1 MKKLMM
7 SAAAFAMAL
16 GVAAASAAAEA
27 KTKACW
33 VYVGSIGDF
42 GWTYEH
48 NQGRLAV
55 EKELG
60 DKVET
65 AYVENVP
72 KPTPSAPSSAWPA
85 TAATSSSRRPSASWS
100 RR

>member
-16 GVAAASAAAEA
+16 GVAAASADAEA

-55 EKELG
+55 EKELEPILA
-60 DKVET
+60 KL
-65 AYVENVP
+65 Y
-72 KPTPSAPSSAWPA
+72 
-85 TAATSSSRRPSASWS
+85 ASP
-100 RR
+100 RKAG